1 VPLVAPPIASFAP
14 PLLMRL
20 TDPPEPPMPPSAP
33 LPPTNADSAAG
44 GRTAKDCGAKAAARK
59 GGCPARTARK
69 ALAVANATVAASGES
84 RHRGLFASNTG
95 SLGVRAAGFATR
107 AECWIDLFVKKVR
120 AAH

>member
-1 VPLVAPPIASFAP
+1 MPVVAPPIALFAP

-20 TDPPEPPMPPSAP
+20 IDPPGPPSPPA
-33 LPPTNADSAAG
+33 LPIACYANSTAG
-44 GRTAKDCGAKAAARK
+44 GRTAKDCRAKAAARK